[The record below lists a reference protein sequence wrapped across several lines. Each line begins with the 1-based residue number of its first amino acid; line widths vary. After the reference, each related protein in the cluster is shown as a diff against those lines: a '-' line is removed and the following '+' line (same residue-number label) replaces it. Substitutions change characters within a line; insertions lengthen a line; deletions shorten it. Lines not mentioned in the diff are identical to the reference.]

1 MKAKRKVYVT
11 GGVVPKK
18 YKDAKGTYAIGANGQ
33 KIYDGVPVKK
43 PAAKATT
50 KPAAKTA
57 GAAKKQLPPLTAGES
72 IGRMLQKGDVSGAA
86 RSLGE
91 AVVGAPKELYG
102 ALRRSL
108 R

>member
-18 YKDAKGTYAIGANGQ
+18 
-33 KIYDGVPVKK
+33 K
-43 PAAKATT
+43 PAT

-57 GAAKKQLPPLTAGES
+57 GAAKKQLPPLTEGERL
-72 IGRMLQKGDVSGAA
+72 GMALKKGDYAGAA
-86 RSLGE
+86 RQVGE
-91 AVVGAPKELYG
+91 AVAGVPKELYG